1 MSTHDHQAPRRQPSA
16 PSYLRNPGGGSVGF
30 GCGLLLGGLVGVAW
44 WAQTDAPTVWLLV
57 PALVFGLLGWWRGDR
72 FWHWVLPKLQWF
84 S

>member
-1 MSTHDHQAPRRQPSA
+1 
-16 PSYLRNPGGGSVGF
+16 
-30 GCGLLLGGLVGVAW
+30 LVGVAW